1 MIIAMRISTFF
12 YTIKQGLKNIW
23 KNKMFSLASIA
34 TMTAC
39 IFLFG
44 LFYSVVTN
52 FQNIVHQAQS
62 GVAVTVFF
70 DEGIS
75 DEQIKEIGD
84 EISKRAEV
92 SKVVFISAEE
102 AWNSFKNDYL
112 GEYVDSF
119 GDDNPLA
126 DCANYEIYLNDV
138 SMQESLVTY
147 LQSVDGIRE
156 VHKSANVATAL
167 SSANSLI
174 GYVSLGIIIILLAVS
189 IFLISNTVA
198 IGITVR
204 REEIAIMK
212 LIGATDFVVR
222 APFLFE
228 GVILGMVGAAL
239 PLVAIYFIYNRIIT
253 YVLSKFSALNS
264 ILAFLPVDEIFSTL
278 VPIALIMGVGIGFLG
293 SLFTVRRHLRV

>member
-1 MIIAMRISTFF
+1 MRISTFGF
-12 YTIKQGLKNIW
+12 TLKQGIKNIW
-23 KNKMFSLASIA
+23 RNKIFSLATIA
-34 TMTAC
+34 TIAAC
-39 IFLFG
+39 VFLFG

-70 DEGIS
+70 DDGIS
-75 DEQIKEIGD
+75 DERIKEIGED
-84 EISKRAEV
+84 ISKRAEV
-92 SKVVFISAEE
+92 SKVVFVSAEE
-102 AWNSFKNDYL
+102 AWDSFKNDYL

-156 VHKSANVATAL
+156 VHKSANAATAL
-167 SSANSLI
+167 TSANSLI
-174 GYVSLGIIIILLAVS
+174 GYVSIGIIAILLAVS
-189 IFLISNTVA
+189 TFLISNTVA

-204 REEIAIMK
+204 CEEIAIMK

-228 GVILGMVGAAL
+228 GVILGLVGAGL
-239 PLVAIYFIYNRIIT
+239 PLIAIYFIYNRVIT
-253 YVLSKFSALNS
+253 YVLTKFSVLNS
-264 ILAFLPVDEIFSTL
+264 ILVFLSVDDIFSTL
-278 VPIALIMGVGIGFLG
+278 IPIALIMGVGIGFIG
-293 SLFTVRRHLRV
+293 SFVTVRRHLKV